1 MSAQNP
7 AFPTAPSDANT
18 PPQDRGL
25 FHHEA
30 KKHESHHYLR
40 MYGGQVANAAMWG
53 FGATL
58 GADAANAAVGDM
70 KEWWRH

>member
-1 MSAQNP
+1 MQFRVP
-7 AFPTAPSDANT
+7 LEGCHYRTFG
-18 PPQDRGL
+18 RKMIG
-25 FHHEA
+25 EA
-30 KKHESHHYLR
+30 RLTSIR
-40 MYGGQVANAAMWG
+40 YGGQVMNAAMFG

>member
-1 MSAQNP
+1 M
-7 AFPTAPSDANT
+7 
-18 PPQDRGL
+18 
-25 FHHEA
+25 
-30 KKHESHHYLR
+30 
-40 MYGGQVANAAMWG
+40 NAAMFG